1 LTCIEKEE
9 YPSKRST
16 DSNSQ
21 YIEEVFYNESQFGH
35 CHQDDECR
43 VNPKSS
49 KEPLVPRNGHNSR
62 EEIFI
67 SLIIPA

>member
-1 LTCIEKEE
+1 LKKKKILARGA
-9 YPSKRST
+9 PIVI
-16 DSNSQ
+16 SNSQ
-21 YIEEVFYNESQFGH
+21 SIEEVFYNESQFGH

-43 VNPKSS
+43 ANPKSS
-49 KEPLVPRNGHNSR
+49 KKPLVPRNGHNSR